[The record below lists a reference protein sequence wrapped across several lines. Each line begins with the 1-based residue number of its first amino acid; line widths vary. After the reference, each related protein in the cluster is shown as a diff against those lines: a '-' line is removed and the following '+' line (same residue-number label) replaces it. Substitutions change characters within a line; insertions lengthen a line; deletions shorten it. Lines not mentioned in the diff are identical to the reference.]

1 VWHRPPPS
9 ISSTTANRSSYNVRL
24 NLTFAAL
31 VVTFL
36 TTVKR
41 PSHPKESS
49 FALYRYVDVRLHPM
63 AKIIPGM
70 LICPAR

>member
-1 VWHRPPPS
+1 
-9 ISSTTANRSSYNVRL
+9 L